1 MGPNPDFRVDII
13 KMNSIAQDV
22 ITLNLNL
29 FTFVPLKHDMDVV
42 GDRRDFN
49 LVYQGLLQLI
59 IKN

>member
-1 MGPNPDFRVDII
+1 
-13 KMNSIAQDV
+13 MNSIAQDV